1 MGYEFIKLDKSERI
15 ATLTLNRPAKM
26 NALSAGL
33 LAEFSDALD
42 DVHND
47 HDVNALVL
55 TGAGRAFSAGYD
67 ISPGQAQT
75 DAPSTA
81 FWDAKHLPARTL
93 MKLWHLRQPTIA
105 AVNGYA
111 LAAGNVLAMTADIV
125 IASEDAVFGEPEI
138 RFVAHSPAIMLP
150 FMIPLRHLH
159 WLYYTGDTIDA
170 HTAEKWNMVNR
181 VVAADAL
188 MDEARKAAARIAN
201 VPPYAVQMMKRS
213 IKATYEKM
221 GFSEAF
227 EHHLLLRMIEAMALD
242 VQEKEALEAIKQE
255 QGMRAFLEA
264 RDAPF
269 RD

>member
-1 MGYEFIKLDKSERI
+1 MTYECIKLEKRERI

-26 NALSAGL
+26 NALSTAL
-33 LAEFSDALD
+33 LREFSDALD

-47 HDVNALVL
+47 HDVNVLIL

-67 ISPGQAQT
+67 ISPGQAAA
-75 DAPSTA
+75 DMPATA
-81 FWDAKHLPARTL
+81 AWDAKHLPARAL

-105 AVNGYA
+105 AVNGHA

-125 IASEDAVFGEPEI
+125 IASEDAMFGEPEI

-159 WLYYTGDTIDA
+159 WLYLTGDTIDA
-170 HTAEKWNMVNR
+170 RTAEKWNMVNW
-181 VVAADAL
+181 VVPADEL
-188 MDEARKAAARIAN
+188 MSSARKAAARLAA
-201 VPPYAVQMMKRS
+201 VPPYASQMMKRS

-221 GFSEAF
+221 GFSDAF
-227 EHHLLLRMIEAMALD
+227 EHHLMLRMIEAMADD
-242 VQEKEALEAIKQE
+242 VPEKEALAAIREE
-255 QGMRAFLEA
+255 QGMRAFLVA

-269 RD
+269 RE